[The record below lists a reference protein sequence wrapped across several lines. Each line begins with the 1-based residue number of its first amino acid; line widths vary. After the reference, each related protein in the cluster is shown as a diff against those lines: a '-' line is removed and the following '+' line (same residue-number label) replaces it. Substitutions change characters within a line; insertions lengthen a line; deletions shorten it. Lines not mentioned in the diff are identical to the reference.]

1 MSTITLGP
9 ARIGDAPAIAHMSRA
24 LIEPG
29 LPWNWTPRR
38 VATHMRQRDNMVIT
52 ARDGRELVGFVMAQ
66 FGSETVHMSLLGV
79 SAAHQRQGIGR
90 RLVNWVEESAVVAGL
105 FRVRLEVRASNQSA
119 RRFYT
124 AMHYAEAGAV
134 PGYYSGVEDA
144 IKLSRDL
151 RWISCNG

>member
-9 ARIGDAPAIAHMSRA
+9 ARIGDAPTIAHMSRT

-38 VATHMRQRDNMVIT
+38 VATHMRQRDNMVVT
-52 ARDGRELVGFVMAQ
+52 AKDGGQMVGFVMAL
-66 FGSETVHMSLLGV
+66 FGAEIVHLTLLGV
-79 SAAHQRQGIGR
+79 SAEHQRRGIGR
-90 RLVNWVEESAVVAGL
+90 RLVNWVEESAVTAGL
-105 FRVRLEVRASNQSA
+105 FQVKLEVRATNQQA

-124 AMHYAEAGAV
+124 SLYYTESGTV
-134 PGYYSGVEDA
+134 PGYYSGIEDA

-151 RWISCNG
+151 RFHFA